1 MMINFYDYAVS
12 EDRTM
17 WLRDQIVFDKD
28 EFLGLIGRVIYET
41 KDSADSIEGHYLI
54 ALQLL
59 EERAEIYAK
68 SMLLDAILHANSKE
82 YVKYARADAI
92 ERWLKDIDWKTMADS
107 MLPWQYFQDRKST
120 RLNSSH

>member
-1 MMINFYDYAVS
+1 MMINFYDYAVA
-12 EDRTM
+12 DDKTM

-41 KDSADSIEGHYLI
+41 KDESDSVEEHHAI

-59 EERAEIYAK
+59 EGRVEIYAK
-68 SMLLDAILHANSKE
+68 SMLLDAIMHANSKE

-92 ERWLKDIDWKTMADS
+92 ERWLKDINWKVMAES
-107 MLPWQYFQDRKST
+107 MLPWQYFQKVMEAY
-120 RLNSSH
+120 NAG

>member
-1 MMINFYDYAVS
+1 MMINFYDYAVA
-12 EDRTM
+12 DDKTM

-41 KDSADSIEGHYLI
+41 KDESDSVEEHHAI

-59 EERAEIYAK
+59 EGRVEIYAK
-68 SMLLDAILHANSKE
+68 SMLLDAIMHANSKE

-92 ERWLKDIDWKTMADS
+92 ERWLKDIDWKVMAES
-107 MLPWQYFQDRKST
+107 MLPWQYFQKVMEAY
-120 RLNSSH
+120 NAG